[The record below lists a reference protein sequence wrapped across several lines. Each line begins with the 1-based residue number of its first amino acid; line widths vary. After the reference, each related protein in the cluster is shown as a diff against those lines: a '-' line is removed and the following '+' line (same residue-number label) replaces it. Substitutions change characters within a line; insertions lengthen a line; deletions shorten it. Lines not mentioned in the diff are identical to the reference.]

1 MNEKKGGGGRLSKT
15 GSPLESPSKPPS
27 WSVHR
32 ALLTARE
39 VGWGQTRDCGP
50 WAGEEESLE
59 GTGPYEPLWQQLKS
73 IFQKTV
79 MTHLFRAC
87 SLKVLQPCVLSER
100 SNGQQ

>member
-39 VGWGQTRDCGP
+39 AGWGQTRDCGP

-73 IFQKTV
+73 IFLENGDDSPFQ
-79 MTHLFRAC
+79 
-87 SLKVLQPCVLSER
+87 SLPIESPPTLCVK
-100 SNGQQ
+100 